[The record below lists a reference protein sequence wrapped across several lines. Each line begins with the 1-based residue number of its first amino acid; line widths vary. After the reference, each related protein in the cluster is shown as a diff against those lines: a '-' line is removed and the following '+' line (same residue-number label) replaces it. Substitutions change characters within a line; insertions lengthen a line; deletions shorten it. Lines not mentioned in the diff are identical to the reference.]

1 MGVFGDGGNAKKGKR
16 GVTNTSRSLEGFGTH
31 QKAKSQM
38 DWGDAMPEM
47 LSASILAVTR
57 AGGLVS
63 FGRSRDLS
71 ALSVTVFLD
80 GERKVVWYNGD
91 NDLDGELE
99 KLVHYFDS
107 LPRP

>member
-1 MGVFGDGGNAKKGKR
+1 MGVFGDGGNAKKKKR
-16 GVTNTSRSLEGFGTH
+16 GVTDTARSLAGFG
-31 QKAKSQM
+31 KAEGPKSEM

-47 LSASILAVTR
+47 LSAAVLAVTR

-63 FGRSRDLS
+63 FGRSRDFS

-80 GERKVVWYNGD
+80 DERKVVWWNGD
-91 NDLDGELE
+91 NEIDAELE
-99 KLVHYFDS
+99 KLIHYFDA